1 MLTDRD
7 MENVKI
13 LVEVKQQVWDSTP
26 IEGAAP
32 LQVSLEC
39 VIRRLFFSVPAVALQ
54 PGGPT

>member
-1 MLTDRD
+1 MFTDSD
-7 MENVKI
+7 MKKEKI
-13 LVEVKQQVWDSTP
+13 LVEVKQQAWDTTP

-39 VIRRLFFSVPAVALQ
+39 VIRRLFFSVPALALQ